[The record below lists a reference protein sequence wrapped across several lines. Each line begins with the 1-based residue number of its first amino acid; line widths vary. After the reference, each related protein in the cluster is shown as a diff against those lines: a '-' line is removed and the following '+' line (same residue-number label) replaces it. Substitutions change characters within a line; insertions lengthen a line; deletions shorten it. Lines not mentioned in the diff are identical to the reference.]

1 MNNFDDGNLSTSL
14 HEVSKSIG
22 SIRSGANNNSMHQY
36 LMQRSMSSNSSFIS
50 HADGNSTSG
59 TVSSPPHPAMIASSP
74 LQNSFS
80 QALRAPRAMR
90 PDETSDPLLHE
101 SPTLSNVAGST
112 FSPGN
117 DTNTNSPRIGGGARR
132 MLTEYGKRVM
142 ERRAAEAEAAAP
154 VSVEPSIESNNALH
168 VSSNTF
174 KSKKHLGSIK
184 RSSTKPISFSPKAF
198 HTPKKSSTDFKVS
211 KAQMLPSPDIDQI
224 SSTRPEVDAGDHK
237 PKLRPSFEFE
247 YDVIGPLELPT
258 VSQINVNTTTNE
270 NIPSSHSMLYS
281 QQTVKTSPS
290 KMMTWFGQQRQIP
303 GFFVPQVSEF
313 SPSAL
318 LFEQQQQHMHQ
329 QRLDTVLEG
338 ASPVTSEGTRQGS
351 THKSQYVSSSTE
363 SLGSCSTRTLPVP
376 DIPVM
381 ALRSLAGP
389 FFTKKV
395 ETYTQN
401 KVMSKSPHSLTYTAA
416 PPPQSARK
424 PAVPTFSQSPSKKGT
439 AWVNGSENDMKKPL
453 SPYAAKLTT
462 HTKRTSPNKK
472 TASHQQQQYDYR
484 IQTAFGKTRV
494 ERVPTL
500 SAAVPFVSPASP
512 PNARVRGFSERMTSQ
527 PDFSSTQNEDGVENV
542 STSGGTVLG
551 VEAAYDDFERIKAH
565 HPTPVNDVDLES
577 GEQVNSRNTVVA
589 ANSDEVVIDIEDIY
603 DKEYGISLS
612 PRHGVDAE
620 IDEDDDELSLPSMP
634 QPPILRGATW
644 NEGATAPKRTPSKV
658 ISSKKAPILPVA
670 STWTAVSSSTALFVD
685 APKAVVL
692 ETPRPTTTSRTPLTS
707 RYSAPVP
714 APRQLPF
721 TTSTSSSN
729 FNMMNNKKSIMK
741 TTSSS
746 FESQRSPFT
755 PSPGAKKSS
764 SSPLSSS
771 PYAKKASFTSSSSKL
786 SGIDAKERAQRL
798 RVLSG
803 LIQSN
808 QGEYAQWMW
817 NKAIGRAE
825 GV

>member
-1 MNNFDDGNLSTSL
+1 
-14 HEVSKSIG
+14 
-22 SIRSGANNNSMHQY
+22 
-36 LMQRSMSSNSSFIS
+36 MQRSMSSNSSFIS
-50 HADGNSTSG
+50 HADGRSTSG

-90 PDETSDPLLHE
+90 PDETFDPLLHE
-101 SPTLSNVAGST
+101 STSLSNVAGST

-117 DTNTNSPRIGGGARR
+117 DTNTSSPRTGGGARR

-154 VSVEPSIESNNALH
+154 VSVEPSIESNSALH
-168 VSSNTF
+168 VSSNAF
-174 KSKKHLGSIK
+174 KTKKHLGSIK

-198 HTPKKSSTDFKVS
+198 HTPKKSSTVFKVS
-211 KAQMLPSPDIDQI
+211 KEQVSPSLDLDQI
-224 SSTRPEVDAGDHK
+224 SSPRPEIDAGDHK

-247 YDVIGPLELPT
+247 YDVIGPVELPT
-258 VSQINVNTTTNE
+258 VSQINVDATTNE
-270 NIPSSHSMLYS
+270 NLPSHSILYS

-290 KMMTWFGQQRQIP
+290 KMMAWFGQQRQIP

-318 LFEQQQQHMHQ
+318 LFEQQQQHLHQ

-338 ASPVTSEGTRQGS
+338 ASPVTSEGTRQES
-351 THKSQYVSSSTE
+351 THKSQHVSSSTE

-376 DIPVM
+376 DVPVM

-389 FFTKKV
+389 FFTRKA
-395 ETYTQN
+395 ETHTQI
-401 KVMSKSPHSLTYTAA
+401 KVMSNSPHSLTYAAA
-416 PPPQSARK
+416 PSSISARK
-424 PAVPTFSQSPSKKGT
+424 PAIPTFSQSPRKNGT
-439 AWVNGSENDMKKPL
+439 AWVNGSAYDMKKPL

-462 HTKRTSPNKK
+462 HTTRSSPNKK
-472 TASHQQQQYDYR
+472 TASPQQQQYDYR

-494 ERVPTL
+494 ERIPIL

-512 PNARVRGFSERMTSQ
+512 PPSHARVRGGFSERMTSQ
-527 PDFSSTQNEDGVENV
+527 PDFSSAQNEDGVENV

-551 VEAAYDDFERIKAH
+551 VEAAYNDFERNKAH
-565 HPTPVNDVDLES
+565 HLTPVNDDDIES
-577 GEQVNSRNTVVA
+577 GEQVKSRNTIVA

-620 IDEDDDELSLPSMP
+620 IDEDDDEFGLPSMP

-644 NEGATAPKRTPSKV
+644 NEGATAPKRTPSKAFLSTKV
-658 ISSKKAPILPVA
+658 PPILPVA

-707 RYSAPVP
+707 RYKAYVP
-714 APRQLPF
+714 APKQLPF

-729 FNMMNNKKSIMK
+729 FNMMNNKKSVMK
-741 TTSSS
+741 TTSSP

-755 PSPGAKKSS
+755 PSPGAKNSS

-786 SGIDAKERAQRL
+786 SGIDGKERAQRL

-817 NKAIGRAE
+817 NKAIGRASE